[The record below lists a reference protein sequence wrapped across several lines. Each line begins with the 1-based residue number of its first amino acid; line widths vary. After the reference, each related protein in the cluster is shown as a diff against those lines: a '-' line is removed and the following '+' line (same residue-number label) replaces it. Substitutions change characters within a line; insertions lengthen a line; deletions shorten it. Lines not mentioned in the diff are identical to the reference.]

1 MEKEIVV
8 AVVTLLNAGSVFAT
22 RNVMFVAQLS
32 SSFKILEMGI
42 SLGYEALPTGSL
54 CQAAPTPRCLSTVF
68 LPRFT
73 PH

>member
-54 CQAAPTPRCLSTVF
+54 FQAAPTPRCLSTVF